1 MQQLFGITKES
12 VSPEVHKEGFDGC
25 DVADDMLLTVH
36 LRRLQRARQGDDHEK
51 GLRLFHIYK
60 RVQQQQKVRLGKAS
74 GLRAADEWAQA
85 AATAAL

>member
-1 MQQLFGITKES
+1 
-12 VSPEVHKEGFDGC
+12 
-25 DVADDMLLTVH
+25 MLLTVH

-74 GLRAADEWAQA
+74 GLRVADEWAQA